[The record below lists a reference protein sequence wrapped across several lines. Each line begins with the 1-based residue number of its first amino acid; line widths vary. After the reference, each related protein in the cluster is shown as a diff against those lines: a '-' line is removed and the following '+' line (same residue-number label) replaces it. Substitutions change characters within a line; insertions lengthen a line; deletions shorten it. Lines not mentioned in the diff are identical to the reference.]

1 MTQNS
6 PAIINKYRLKQ
17 LLNWDYIGVP
27 IILIVL
33 SWIAYS
39 IEPRFLN
46 YSNIINVLGQ
56 TSILAIAAFG
66 QAFVIINGTIDISV
80 GSMVALTAIISTI
93 MARDYGL
100 VPGLFAGVVS
110 GALLG
115 YINGFVI
122 TRFKVQPVIATIAM
136 LNIARGLAFALS
148 DGQPILGMPDGY
160 SFLGYGKILD
170 IPVRILLAL
179 VLLLLGQFFL
189 SKMKTGRKIYAIGGD
204 IEASRISGINVSRI
218 RTLVYVLSGIMAGF
232 TALVISG
239 RANSGQSTIGV
250 YMELNT
256 IAAVVIGGTALSGGR
271 GNLIRT
277 FAGALIITIL
287 SNGMNLAGVSPYLQE
302 MTIGF
307 VIILAVLIDKIR
319 LGEEAFLGKIFS
331 GRTFDNVFNKR
342 KEVIHTSDCDE

>member
-1 MTQNS
+1 
-6 PAIINKYRLKQ
+6 
-17 LLNWDYIGVP
+17 
-27 IILIVL
+27 
-33 SWIAYS
+33 
-39 IEPRFLN
+39 
-46 YSNIINVLGQ
+46 
-56 TSILAIAAFG
+56 
-66 QAFVIINGTIDISV
+66 
-80 GSMVALTAIISTI
+80 MVALTAIISTI

-100 VPGLFAGVVS
+100 VPGLLAGVVS

-189 SKMKTGRKIYAIGGD
+189 SKMKTGRKIYALGGD
-204 IEASRISGINVSRI
+204 IEASRVSGINVSRI

-250 YMELNT
+250 YMELST
-256 IAAVVIGGTALSGGR
+256 IAAVVIGGTALSGGK